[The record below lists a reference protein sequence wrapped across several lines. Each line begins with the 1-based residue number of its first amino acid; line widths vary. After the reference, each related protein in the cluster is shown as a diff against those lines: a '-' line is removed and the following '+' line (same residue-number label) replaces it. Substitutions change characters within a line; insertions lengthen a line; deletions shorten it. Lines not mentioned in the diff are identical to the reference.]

1 LRFRSANVKLER
13 VLISSSKDDPDRLA
27 QDTLRAIEKNKALL
41 VKPRLAHA
49 QWLFARLAP
58 TLMNR
63 VSVGFIERQRASQA
77 AARQQIS

>member
-1 LRFRSANVKLER
+1 MSLLGEEPKAKRFNG
-13 VLISSSKDDPDRLA
+13 
-27 QDTLRAIEKNKALL
+27 TIEKNKAIL

-63 VSVGFIERQRASQA
+63 VSVGFIEKQRAGQA
-77 AARQQIS
+77 TGRSHTV